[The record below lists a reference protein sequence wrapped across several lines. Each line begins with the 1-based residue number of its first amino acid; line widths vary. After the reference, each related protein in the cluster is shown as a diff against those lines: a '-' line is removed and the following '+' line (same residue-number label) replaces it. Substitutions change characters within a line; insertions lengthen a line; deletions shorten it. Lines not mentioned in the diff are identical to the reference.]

1 MIIARILI
9 AAIAGYVFV
18 RAAGRWTT
26 TIWVLGVRRAISGA
40 AIMWSIRSERP
51 FHAGGDQALFRWPIR
66 PTVPLFFEF
75 QVFAAALIFLYS
87 VDASML
93 GRALTAPMII
103 AAAIWA
109 VAHAAESVIPPCLVY
124 LGVSE
129 PGQFENFRYLAS
141 SRRWLAMSA
150 LDQGDPSVG
159 GGDTASESFFLSL
172 LPNRIRGVPLGLL
185 FQRRRLESIRTS
197 DDVWESA
204 IRRLIDFVP
213 LIVVDLRSHS
223 AIVSN
228 EFAWA
233 LEAGAASRLVVITR
247 NDGISSVDFDL
258 EPLGQ
263 SLSSMVRTVIED
275 ELNNV
280 VATLLD
286 HPPTGPQAPTTK
298 ADSTAG
304 VSLVNAIRTASEK
317 KSALLKRLV
326 QSRGPDRTIDHDIN
340 KLVGGPSRSVPPF
353 TASLVD
359 AIGLLRRRLPKCSY
373 SLHIGCDK
381 TVWADIGVQPIPDS
395 FRVSVSGMKPVD
407 HAAKAILAALL
418 NAELGRAWGR
428 RQRQSYRLRPL
439 GFPANHVDDEASTLV
454 QRACSY
460 GEQRDLQFERQL
472 LEAFGVDSASLSSDD
487 EQAIVEELNTAIAA
501 VQEPPLFSLSIDVS
515 LDNQGLANVSE
526 LSGSTWFVA
535 LSGPFGK
542 QKWIRPSVALLI
554 ATLKAKHQLFDGR
567 KQPFTAH

>member
-26 TIWVLGVRRAISGA
+26 TIRVLGVGRAISGA
-40 AIMWSIRSERP
+40 STMWSIRCEMP
-51 FHAGGDQALFRWPIR
+51 FHAGGDQALVRWPIR
-66 PTVPLFFEF
+66 PTVPLLFEL
-75 QVFAAALIFLYS
+75 QVFAAALVILYFA
-87 VDASML
+87 DASML
-93 GRALTAPMII
+93 GRVLTAPIII

-109 VAHAAESVIPPCLVY
+109 VAHAAESVIPPCLLY

-150 LDQGDPSVG
+150 LDQGNPSVG
-159 GGDTASESFFLSL
+159 GGDTASGSFFRSL

-197 DDVWESA
+197 NNVWESA
-204 IRRLIDFVP
+204 IRRLSDFVP
-213 LIVVDLRSHS
+213 LIIVDLRSHS

-228 EFAWA
+228 EFMWA
-233 LEAGAASRLVVITR
+233 LEAGAASRLLVITR
-247 NDGISSVDFDL
+247 DDRLTSVDLDL
-258 EPLGQ
+258 EPLGR
-263 SLSSMVRTVIED
+263 SLSSIVRTVIED
-275 ELNNV
+275 ELNGV

-286 HPPTGPQAPTTK
+286 HPPTGTQAPTTEV
-298 ADSTAG
+298 DSTAG
-304 VSLVNAIRTASEK
+304 VSLGNAIRTATEQK
-317 KSALLKRLV
+317 RALLERLV
-326 QSRGPDRTIDHDIN
+326 HSRGPDRTIDRDFN
-340 KLVGGPSRSVPPF
+340 ELVGGPSCSVPPF

-359 AIGLLRRRLPKCSY
+359 AVRLLRRRLPKCSY
-373 SLHIGCDK
+373 TIHVGRDK
-381 TVWADIGVQPIPDS
+381 TVWADIGVQPIARS

-418 NAELGRAWGR
+418 NAELGHGWGR
-428 RQRQSYRLRPL
+428 GQRQPYRLRPL
-439 GFPANHVDDEASTLV
+439 GFPADRVDDEASTLI

-472 LEAFGVDSASLSSDD
+472 LEAFGVDSATLSSDG
-487 EQAIVEELNTAIAA
+487 EQAIVEELNAAIAA

-515 LDNQGLANVSE
+515 LDNRGLAGVAE
-526 LSGSTWFVA
+526 PSGSSWFVA

-542 QKWIRPSVALLI
+542 QKWMRPSVALLI

-567 KQPFTAH
+567 K